1 MKKIGVIGLWHLGS
15 VLCAAWSKLGY
26 KVIGFDY
33 EKKRVD
39 KLLNGI
45 PPVFEPELNTIINNG
60 LKNNSDVDPVFL
72 EDSGLIRSSLKPI
85 KILGKGE
92 LNKKLTVSA
101 SAFSESA
108 KAKIQEAGGEII
120 IL

>member
-45 PPVFEPELNTIINNG
+45 PPVFEP
-60 LKNNSDVDPVFL
+60 
-72 EDSGLIRSSLKPI
+72 
-85 KILGKGE
+85 
-92 LNKKLTVSA
+92 
-101 SAFSESA
+101 
-108 KAKIQEAGGEII
+108 
-120 IL
+120 